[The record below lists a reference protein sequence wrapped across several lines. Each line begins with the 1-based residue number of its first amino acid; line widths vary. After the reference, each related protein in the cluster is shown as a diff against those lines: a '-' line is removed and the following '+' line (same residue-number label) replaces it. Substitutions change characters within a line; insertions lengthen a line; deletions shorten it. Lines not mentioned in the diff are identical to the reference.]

1 LAQCGTAVASR
12 DRVPNSNPDSAEDG
26 QVKPEGL
33 VSGANALRYWQA
45 RQQVVANNLANA
57 ETYGF
62 KGERVFARLLG
73 DMVQPEAATD
83 FSQGALTPTERP
95 LDLAIEGEGFFVVD
109 TPAGERLTRGGSL
122 RMDEAGRI
130 VDGAGNTL
138 LGENGRPL
146 IVPEGKGEIA
156 IGTGGR
162 VLVDGREIGTLRV
175 ERASEGTQ
183 LFHEGAALFR
193 AEGATEPID
202 PAERRVRQG
211 HVEASNVGT
220 LETMVDMINI
230 QRAYAAVHNSLQV
243 QDGVLDTVA
252 NQIGRLS

>member
-1 LAQCGTAVASR
+1 MAGMGVASPA
-12 DRVPNSNPDSAEDG
+12 RVPNSNPDSAEDG
-26 QVKPEGL
+26 QVKPDGL

-83 FSQGALTPTERP
+83 FAQGALTPTERP
-95 LDLAIEGEGFFVVD
+95 LDLALEGEGFFVID

-122 RMDEAGRI
+122 RMDETGRI
-130 VDGAGNTL
+130 VDGSGNAI
-138 LGENGRPL
+138 LGERGRPI

-156 IGTGGR
+156 IGADGVVR
-162 VLVDGREIGTLRV
+162 VDGREIDRLRV
-175 ERASEGTQ
+175 VRAPEGTQ

-193 AEGATEPID
+193 AEGAVERID

-243 QDGVLDTVA
+243 QDGVLDTIA

>member
-1 LAQCGTAVASR
+1 M
-12 DRVPNSNPDSAEDG
+12 
-26 QVKPEGL
+26 KPEGL

-57 ETYGF
+57 ETHGF

-73 DMVQPEAATD
+73 DLVQPEAATD
-83 FSQGALTPTERP
+83 FTQGALTPTERP
-95 LDLAIEGEGFFVVD
+95 LDIALEGAGFFVVD
-109 TPAGERLTRGGSL
+109 TAAGERLSRGGSMRL
-122 RMDEAGRI
+122 DETGRVVDDAGNALLGEAGRP
-130 VDGAGNTL
+130 V
-138 LGENGRPL
+138 
-146 IVPEGKGEIA
+146 IVPEGKGEVT
-156 IGTGGR
+156 IGSSGV
-162 VLVDGREIGTLRV
+162 VLVDGKQVDRLRV
-175 ERASEGTQ
+175 EVPAEGTQ

-193 AEGATEPID
+193 AEGALDVVD

-220 LETMVDMINI
+220 LESMVDMINI

-243 QDGVLDTVA
+243 QDGLLDKIA